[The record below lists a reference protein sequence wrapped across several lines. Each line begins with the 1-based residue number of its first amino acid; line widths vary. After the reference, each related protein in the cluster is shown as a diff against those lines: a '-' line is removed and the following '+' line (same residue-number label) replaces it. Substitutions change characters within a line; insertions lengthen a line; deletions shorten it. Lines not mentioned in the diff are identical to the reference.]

1 MSLSRLE
8 EMTLRIM
15 YSILNTL
22 YSHGVKNRLLALTR
36 KEIQEIMDAEGEKWN
51 ERTLYNRLRELEEKQ
66 YIGIGMKRSNAKT
79 FFINQ
84 EGIAWM
90 KEIETEGMEIEHER
104 FGRGVIT
111 AIDTSRQDA
120 RITVRFSE
128 TDMRTLLLK
137 FARFNILN

>member
-51 ERTLYNRLRELEEKQ
+51 ERTL
-66 YIGIGMKRSNAKT
+66 
-79 FFINQ
+79 
-84 EGIAWM
+84 
-90 KEIETEGMEIEHER
+90 
-104 FGRGVIT
+104 
-111 AIDTSRQDA
+111 
-120 RITVRFSE
+120 
-128 TDMRTLLLK
+128 
-137 FARFNILN
+137 